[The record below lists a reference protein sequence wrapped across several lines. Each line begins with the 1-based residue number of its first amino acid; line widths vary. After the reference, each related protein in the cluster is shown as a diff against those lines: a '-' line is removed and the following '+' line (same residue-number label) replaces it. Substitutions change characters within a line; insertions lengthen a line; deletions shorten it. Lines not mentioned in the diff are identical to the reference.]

1 MKLYDLLN
9 VIAAEQKIMIR
20 DVNDM
25 IVFCDTA
32 REAIISL
39 GEEATRKAKVM
50 RVETYLYGIM
60 IETDM
65 DE

>member
-20 DVNDM
+20 DANDM
-25 IVFCDTA
+25 VIFCDTA

-39 GEEATRKAKVM
+39 SEEATRKAEVM